1 MVMVNELE
9 FELVRISKMSRCT
22 RHLLNPAPH
31 DQKLFLP
38 VREETNMLK

>member
-9 FELVRISKMSRCT
+9 FELVRIRKMSRCT

-31 DQKLFLP
+31 DDKLFLP
-38 VREETNMLK
+38 DRGGTNTLK